1 MCLILIELRIC
12 PLVWRQWRSHC
23 SWSVLLGLCFNGG
36 CLLQLFESDMFSLSN
51 SFTYIRI
58 FNLPFHP
65 DSYKPF
71 QNVFDKTK
79 GMSTIW
85 MITTKLCVV
94 RLPIVSASFPLQSSL
109 LHFLYFSLY
118 SRTPTYPVHSPQSFL
133 SFQHLLWSLKTLSEG
148 KWSRTR
154 TCTLSHTHSTQSKPD
169 STTLFLLYAA
179 FHWRRTRNLS
189 FHEVQEYKST
199 HYRLFWDIYKSTRFL
214 HQRAHKAFLHSH
226 QTVHGD

>member
-36 CLLQLFESDMFSLSN
+36 CLLQLFDLRYVLAFELFHIHSHFQSFLSPW
-51 SFTYIRI
+51 FIQTI
-58 FNLPFHP
+58 
-65 DSYKPF
+65 
-71 QNVFDKTK
+71 QNVFEKTK
-79 GMSTIW
+79 SMSTIW

-154 TCTLSHTHSTQSKPD
+154 TCTLPHTHSTQSKPD